1 MKQIIKLLMV
11 MLMLGGVACTTNDL
25 DGGNPDN
32 NEHNQIWYT
41 ATEKVIPY
49 ATIVFGANIVSNVWN
64 ETTGEGVITCD
75 GEITRIGHSA
85 FSDCRSL
92 VSITIPES
100 VTRIGDW
107 AFYGCRS
114 LASITIPESVTG
126 IGSEAFYGCSSLES
140 ITFPEGVSS
149 IESGVFYQCARLH
162 DFTIPESVTRIGDV
176 AFYGCRSLASITIPE
191 GVTSIGDNAF
201 YGCSSLAEFN
211 GKFASEDGRCLVK
224 DGELISF
231 APYGLT
237 EYTIPDGVTS
247 IGDEAFYY
255 CRSLESVTIPE
266 GVTSI
271 GAKAFY
277 YCQNLAEVYCKP
289 TTPPSGEKSDMFNYN
304 APRRKI
310 YVPSESVEAYK
321 TAEKWS
327 DYAGAIEGYDFE

>member
-92 VSITIPES
+92 VSI
-100 VTRIGDW
+100 
-107 AFYGCRS
+107 
-114 LASITIPESVTG
+114 
-126 IGSEAFYGCSSLES
+126 
-140 ITFPEGVSS
+140 
-149 IESGVFYQCARLH
+149 
-162 DFTIPESVTRIGDV
+162 TIPESVTRIGDV